1 MASRVWFLKVIQV
14 DPKTV
19 FKMGDRLPFGEGA
32 SINRPPL
39 FCGLNYQFWKV
50 RMKIFMESLEKGIW
64 DAIENGPFIPKF
76 EKDGF
81 VIEKPWSQWT
91 DAKSKKAKF
100 DCIAKNIITSALNS
114 DEFFWVSQCKSSKEM
129 WDTLEVTHEG
139 TNEVKRARKHALIQ
153 EYEMFRM
160 LKGDTIAEVQ
170 KRFTHIINHLMSLDK
185 TFDKEELN
193 IKILKCLDRAWQPKV
208 TAISESK
215 DLTSLSVASL
225 FGNLREHELEM
236 NRLNVQENE
245 EKHTR
250 SIALKA
256 SKHKGKQESSDES
269 DEENLEVQQ
278 IPKEKPQQRQQ
289 QRKVWKQEI
298 Q

>member
-1 MASRVWFLKVIQV
+1 MKVIQV

-114 DEFFWVSQCKSSKEM
+114 DEFFRVSQCKSSKEM

-139 TNEVKRARKHALIQ
+139 TNEVKRDRKHALIQ

-160 LKGDTIAEVQ
+160 LKGEKIAEVQ

-193 IKILKCLDRAWQPKV
+193 IKILKYLDRAWQPKV
-208 TAISESK
+208 TAISDSK
-215 DLTSLSVASL
+215 DLTSLSLASL
-225 FGNLREHELEM
+225 FGKLREHELEM
-236 NRLNVQENE
+236 NRLNVQESE
-245 EKHTR
+245 DKQTR

-269 DEENLEVQQ
+269 DEENLSLLSR
-278 IPKEKPQQRQQ
+278 KFSKFLKRNRNKRQQ